1 MKRLLKN
8 IIDFL
13 SDVVEDFRPLP
24 RIKLYP
30 INNEEEYHVW
40 YDQPYSSTTVTTTYK
55 NNNNLRDPAR
65 RWKR

>member
-13 SDVVEDFRPLP
+13 NGAVEDFLPPP
-24 RIKLYP
+24 RIKFFP
-30 INNEEEYHVW
+30 MNEEYRVW

-55 NNNNLRDPAR
+55 NHNNLRDPAR